1 MHILLT
7 GASSGIGRAAAKLLH
22 EREHIIYGVSRQ
34 LENLPDGIHPIE
46 ADLSK
51 PEDIENIFNYLPK
64 FDALI
69 NCAGM
74 AYLSP
79 ISSGDPEQWKTMWQ
93 VNVHALALL
102 CQYSLPRLTDTG
114 IILNVSSMSGW
125 RVPPSG
131 GFYAPTKF
139 AVRAITEALRSELRA
154 EGSRIRVGSL
164 SPGFVDT
171 PLLDNYFHGREE
183 QLAVQRESKVMLSA
197 EDVAR
202 SIVHIIEA
210 PEHVEIG
217 DIQMRSTGQKA

>member
-7 GASSGIGRAAAKLLH
+7 GASSGIGRAAAELLH
-22 EREHIIYGVSRQ
+22 SRSHIIYGVSRQ
-34 LENLPDGIHPIE
+34 LESLPAGIHPIE
-46 ADLSK
+46 ADLAK

-64 FDALI
+64 FDALV
-69 NCAGM
+69 NCAGI

-79 ISSGDPEQWKTMWQ
+79 ISSGDPAQWQTMWQ

-102 CQYSLPRLTDTG
+102 CQLSLPRLTDTG

-139 AVRAITEALRSELRA
+139 AVRAITEALRHELRA
-154 EGSRIRVGSL
+154 GGSRIRVGTI

-183 QLAVQRESKVMLSA
+183 QLAAQRENNIMLTA

-202 SIVHIIEA
+202 SIIHIIES
-210 PEHVEIG
+210 PEHLEIG
-217 DIQMRSTGQKA
+217 DIQMRSSGQRA